1 MRSTVDKR
9 IKTILDTEFIE
20 EDSKVIYETQKQ
32 IDEYLFGEG
41 NNF

>member
-1 MRSTVDKR
+1 MRSIVDKR
-9 IKTILDTEFIE
+9 IKTILDAEFIE
-20 EDSKVIYETQKQ
+20 ENSKVIYETQKQ